1 MTTQVRTGKISS
13 MNKERRQLKDISQ
26 LRKMKMRR
34 IMPRVSDVVQG
45 GRLPKSIEISSP
57 NNSNK
62 RKLKEKQLL
71 LPPLKAKKV
80 EKVKREKPKK
90 VKLKKRRRKKR
101 KRLRLSFKEM
111 LSQPTSLLSQSLTLK
126 TLVVCKISLEN

>member
-90 VKLKKRRRKKR
+90 VKLKRRRRKKR

>member
-101 KRLRLSFKEM
+101 KRLRLLFKEM

>member
-1 MTTQVRTGKISS
+1 MTTQIRTGKISS

-26 LRKMKMRR
+26 IRKMKMRR

-90 VKLKKRRRKKR
+90 VKLKRRRRKKR
-101 KRLRLSFKEM
+101 KRLRLLFKEM
-111 LSQPTSLLSQSLTLK
+111 LSQPTS
-126 TLVVCKISLEN
+126 

>member
-1 MTTQVRTGKISS
+1 LTTQVKTGKISS
-13 MNKERRQLKDISQ
+13 MNKERRLLKDISQ

-57 NNSNK
+57 NNSKK

-90 VKLKKRRRKKR
+90 VKLRVKLKRRRRKKR
-101 KRLRLSFKEM
+101 KRLRLLFKEM
-111 LSQPTSLLSQSLTLK
+111 LSQPTS
-126 TLVVCKISLEN
+126 

>member
-26 LRKMKMRR
+26 LRKMKMKR